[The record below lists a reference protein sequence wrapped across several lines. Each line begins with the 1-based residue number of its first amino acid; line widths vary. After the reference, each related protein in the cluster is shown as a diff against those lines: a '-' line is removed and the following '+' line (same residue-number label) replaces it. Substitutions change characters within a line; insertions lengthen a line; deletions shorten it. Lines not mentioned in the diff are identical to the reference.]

1 MHRRI
6 KRLITVILPT
16 IFLAF
21 TSPAIG
27 GETAVEI
34 TLQAQHECDQG
45 RRVTSQDLRLAHF
58 EKGQALAERA
68 VALDDGLPEAHFAL
82 FCNLG
87 EQLRDE
93 EGLTSMFGFNR
104 MMGELDRAV
113 ELNPDYLDA
122 LSAKASFLVLLPAL
136 FGGDEAKG
144 EAILRRVIREEPQSV
159 NARIFLARCLANR
172 GNHKEALPIAAKALE
187 LAIHHDLQDMLPE
200 AKQLLSDLE
209 SGNTSS
215 WGQTLFVSF

>member
-1 MHRRI
+1 
-6 KRLITVILPT
+6 
-16 IFLAF
+16 
-21 TSPAIG
+21 
-27 GETAVEI
+27 
-34 TLQAQHECDQG
+34 
-45 RRVTSQDLRLAHF
+45 
-58 EKGQALAERA
+58 
-68 VALDDGLPEAHFAL
+68 
-82 FCNLG
+82 
-87 EQLRDE
+87 
-93 EGLTSMFGFNR
+93 

-136 FGGDEAKG
+136 IGGDEAKG

-159 NARIFLARCLANR
+159 NARMSLARCLANR
-172 GNHKEALPIAAKALE
+172 GSHEEALTIAAKALE

-215 WGQTLFVSF
+215 WGQTLFASF